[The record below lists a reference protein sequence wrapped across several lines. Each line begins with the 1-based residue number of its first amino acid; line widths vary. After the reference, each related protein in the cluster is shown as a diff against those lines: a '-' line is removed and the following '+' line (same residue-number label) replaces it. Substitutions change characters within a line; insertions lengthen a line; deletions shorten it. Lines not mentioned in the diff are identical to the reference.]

1 MKTRFNP
8 LKDKSPY
15 TYEVKGWNEKSK
27 PKQTKTHPWRKR
39 NDTLKNYSIKA
50 LLKLK
55 AEKL

>member
-1 MKTRFNP
+1 MMNKTP
-8 LKDKSPY
+8 SKP
-15 TYEVKGWNEKSK
+15 KGKLENSI

-39 NDTLKNYSIKA
+39 NDALKNYSIKA

>member
-1 MKTRFNP
+1 MNKTP
-8 LKDKSPY
+8 SKP
-15 TYEVKGWNEKSK
+15 KGKMENSI